1 MDTDTTTIKT
11 PVKGQE
17 VVLRNWITGAQAD
30 HIQSAFFEGL
40 EVSQAD
46 LENFG
51 DIKIPASKLIT
62 FNAKKLDV
70 YVVSVDG
77 VTENAGALVREMH
90 QEDTAFVLAKVDELS
105 KKK

>member
-1 MDTDTTTIKT
+1 MENDTTTIKT
-11 PVKGQE
+11 PIKGHE

-30 HIQSAFFEGL
+30 YIQSAFFEGL

-46 LENFG
+46 LENFNE
-51 DIKIPASKLIT
+51 IKIPASKLIT

-77 VTENAGALVREMH
+77 VKENTGALVRDMH
-90 QEDTAFVLAKVDELS
+90 QDDTAFVLAKVDELS